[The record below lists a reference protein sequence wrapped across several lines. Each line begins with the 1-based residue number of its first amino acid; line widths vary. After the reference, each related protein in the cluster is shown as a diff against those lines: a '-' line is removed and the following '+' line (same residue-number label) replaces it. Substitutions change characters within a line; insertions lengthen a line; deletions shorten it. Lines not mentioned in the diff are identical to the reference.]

1 MSSIKLKHASGNGVI
16 ISAPSSNPAADRTLT
31 LPSDADGIIAKTDTS
46 GNLTVAGDLN
56 TTNINGGSIG
66 TKNLV
71 DNGAMNIKQRSA
83 SSTNVTGSYLI
94 DRFAINFSGT
104 DEAITYSQSDVASGT
119 TPYSLGFRKALKL
132 TNGNQTGGADVAD
145 FVGITHVIESQN
157 IASSGWNYNSTTS
170 YISVSFWIKSSVSQK
185 YFMRLFNSD
194 GTVKVWVIDT
204 GVLSANTWTKVTD
217 KIPGH
222 ADLQFD
228 NNNGAGL
235 NIQIIPFYGTNYTDN
250 STPVGSW
257 GPSSGSAQ
265 VPDMTTTWWT
275 TNDSTFEITGFQI
288 EVGPNVTN
296 FIFENHAIELTRC
309 QRYFQKLDIIGN
321 SYSAQYT
328 FGNIFNGA
336 PIPYIVE
343 MRTEPITITYST
355 IAGNDYWVE
364 VGVAAFSAN
373 TTGFITFTKQ
383 GINFCCLRQTRTA
396 GGATPTRREYYIWE
410 PRFNVIISSEF

>member
-1 MSSIKLKHASGNGVI
+1 MSGSIKLKHASGNGVI
-16 ISAPSSNPAADRTLT
+16 IAAPSSNPSSDKTIN
-31 LPSDADGIIAKTDTS
+31 LPSDETGVFVTKDSNDSLQNIS
-46 GNLTVAGDLN
+46 S
-56 TTNINGGSIG
+56 INGGSIG

-83 SSTNVTGSYLI
+83 SSTNVSGSYLI

-132 TNGNQTGGADVAD
+132 TNGNQTGGADAAD

-204 GVLSANTWTKVTD
+204 GVLTANTWTKVTD
-217 KIPGH
+217 KISGH

-228 NNNGAGL
+228 SDSGAGL
-235 NIQIIPFYGTNYTDN
+235 NIQIIPFYGTNFTDN

-257 GPSSGSAQ
+257 GASSGSAQ

-296 FIFENHAIELTRC
+296 FDFQNHAIERTRC
-309 QRYFQKLDIIGN
+309 QRYFQILDVIGN
-321 SYSAQYT
+321 SYMAQYSNN
-328 FGNIFNGA
+328 GNFYGA
-336 PIPYIVE
+336 PIPFIVE
-343 MRTEPITITYST
+343 MRAQPTTITYST

-364 VGVAAFSAN
+364 VGIAAFSAN
-373 TTGFITFTKQ
+373 TTGFISFNKTFTT
-383 GINFCCLRQTRTA
+383 FCAMVQQRTA
-396 GGATPTRREYYIWE
+396 GGATPARRETYIWE
-410 PRFNVIISSEF
+410 PRFNLFISAEF

>member
-1 MSSIKLKHASGNGVI
+1 MSGSIKLKHASGNGVI
-16 ISAPSSNPAADRTLT
+16 IAAPSSNPSSDKTIN
-31 LPSDADGIIAKTDTS
+31 LPSDETGVFATKDSNDSLQNIS
-46 GNLTVAGDLN
+46 S
-56 TTNINGGSIG
+56 INGGSIG

-94 DRFAINFSGT
+94 DRFAYNFSGT

-132 TNGNQTGGADVAD
+132 TNGNQTGGADAAD

-157 IASSGWNYNSTTS
+157 IALSGWNYNSTTS

-204 GVLSANTWTKVTD
+204 GVLTANTWTKVTD

-235 NIQIIPFYGTNYTDN
+235 NIQIIPFYGTNFTDN

-257 GPSSGSAQ
+257 GASSGSAQ

-296 FIFENHAIELTRC
+296 FDFVNHAIELTRC
-309 QRYFQKLDIIGN
+309 QRYFQILYIIGN
-321 SYSAQYT
+321 SYMAQYSNN
-328 FGNIFNGA
+328 GNFYGA
-336 PIPYIVE
+336 PIPFILE
-343 MRTEPITITYST
+343 MRAQPATITYST
-355 IAGNDYWVE
+355 ISGNDYWVE
-364 VGVAAFSAN
+364 VGTAAFSAN

-383 GINFCCLRQTRTA
+383 GNKSCAMVQTRTA
-396 GGATPTRREYYIWE
+396 GGATPARRETYIWE
-410 PRFNVIISSEF
+410 PRFNLFISSEF